1 MSVAHANG
9 GGGLGRDGGA
19 DPPNPALVASL
30 KARQQ
35 LRRWLDASAPH
46 VAPRWLALA
55 SLAALYSVRVLLLRG
70 FYIVTYGLGIYNLNL
85 LLGFITPAVDPES
98 EEGAGPELPTKG
110 DQEFRPFVR
119 RLPEFKFWWASLRSV
134 FVGFALTFL
143 PPADLPVFWPIL
155 LVYWVALF
163 AVTMRRQVKHMIKH
177 KYLPFN
183 LGKKKQQQQRGGQ
196 NGSGGGGGGG
206 CGGVKA
212 GEGGS
217 GGGGARRAGSGGRK
231 GGD

>member
-1 MSVAHANG
+1 MSANG
-9 GGGLGRDGGA
+9 HGGGLAGPNNA
-19 DPPNPALVASL
+19 DAASAQPNPVAEFVN
-30 KARQQ
+30 AGQMH
-35 LRRWLDASAPH
+35 LRRALDRAAPH
-46 VAPRWLALA
+46 VAPRWMTLAA
-55 SLAALYSVRVLLLRG
+55 LAALYAVRVLLLRG

-98 EEGAGPELPTKG
+98 EEGAGPDLPTKS

-134 FVGFALTFL
+134 AVGFALTFF

-163 AVTMRRQVKHMIKH
+163 AVTMRRQIKHMVKH
-177 KYLPFN
+177 KYLPFD
-183 LGKKKQQQQRGGQ
+183 LHKPRAGG
-196 NGSGGGGGGG
+196 SRGGGGGG
-206 CGGVKA
+206 A
-212 GEGGS
+212 
-217 GGGGARRAGSGGRK
+217 GGGGGRK